1 MDSASV
7 YYCPNSTPWF
17 RFPISLK
24 GFGYPLVMK
33 LSWAVNM
40 LTKSMQTSRAHGGWI
55 SSYNFTHCFSSPK
68 TQPRKKHP
76 RYFLLS
82 TKPLQNRLKLPPS
95 SHSKNAS
102 DPAFDSLWWKR
113 VIHDESFLSLLAF
126 GFSADFEINKT
137 KLGDLKA
144 YLII

>member
-1 MDSASV
+1 MV
-7 YYCPNSTPWF
+7 VE
-17 RFPISLK
+17 FPHTILHTA
-24 GFGYPLVMK
+24 FPPQR
-33 LSWAVNM
+33 LSPGKNT
-40 LTKSMQTSRAHGGWI
+40 LGI
-55 SSYNFTHCFSSPK
+55 
-68 TQPRKKHP
+68 
-76 RYFLLS
+76 FLLS

-126 GFSADFEINKT
+126 GFSTDFEIKKT